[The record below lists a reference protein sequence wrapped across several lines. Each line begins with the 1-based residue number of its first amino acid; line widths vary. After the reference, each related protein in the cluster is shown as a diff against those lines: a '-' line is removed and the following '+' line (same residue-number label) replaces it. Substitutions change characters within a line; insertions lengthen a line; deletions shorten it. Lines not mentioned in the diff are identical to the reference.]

1 MSTPPAGRIGWPLGG
16 SKVQFRVS
24 FDDQVFAAFIEK
36 IAARANGGSLN
47 KAFQAM
53 VIEWNALEDDRK
65 LSNSCQIPV
74 NSQSIRE
81 ADENQLNDEQAEL
94 DDAW

>member
-1 MSTPPAGRIGWPLGG
+1 
-16 SKVQFRVS
+16 VQFRVS

-36 IAARANGGSLN
+36 IATRANGGSLN
-47 KAFQAM
+47 KALQAM

-65 LSNSCQIPV
+65 LSNSCQIPAKKLTI
-74 NSQSIRE
+74 QD
-81 ADENQLNDEQAEL
+81 DENQLNDEQAEL